1 MIAGLWTGELNFNV
15 SNILYGHGVFIFHEG
30 KTFGGNSKFY
40 FAGTYS
46 LDGEHIKGQYQV
58 THYAGDPI
66 TPMGLIEE
74 HSSQHFRFK
83 GKIKGS
89 QMEILGILIED
100 DNIRFK
106 GILQKQL
113 GQDIF

>member
-1 MIAGLWTGELNFNV
+1 MIRGLWTGELNFNV

-46 LDGEHIKGQYQV
+46 LDGEHIKGQYKV

-74 HSSQHFRFK
+74 HGTQHFRFK

-89 QMEILGILIED
+89 HMEILGVLIED